1 MKEISKTGAPGA
13 TRLYNNET
21 ERAMK
26 RKRGKRRY
34 ARRRKTAGVALI
46 ACFLL
51 VGAVAVYNLTRGDD
65 EIVRGVSIGSLDVGG
80 MSRDEARKAVQEDAS
95 ATFEEISFGT
105 GSEGFSVSGDDL
117 GIKVDAASAVDEAY
131 SVGRRG
137 NVFQHLS
144 DVSRSYLGGVRVD
157 LDAGYDRD
165 MAKSILEERA
175 GEFNE
180 EPKDASFS
188 VTESGK
194 VEVDEAENGRVM
206 DQE

>member
-1 MKEISKTGAPGA
+1 
-13 TRLYNNET
+13 
-21 ERAMK
+21 MK

-65 EIVRGVSIGSLDVGG
+65 EIVRGVSIGSVDVGG

-105 GSEGFSVSGDDL
+105 GREGFSVSGDDL

-131 SVGRRG
+131 SIGRRG
-137 NVFQHLS
+137 NMFQHLS
-144 DVSRSYLGGVRVD
+144 DTLRSYLGGVRVD
-157 LDAGYDRD
+157 LDAGYDKD
-165 MAKSILEERA
+165 KTTSALQEQAEQ
-175 GEFNE
+175 FNR
-180 EPKDASFS
+180 EPKNASFS
-188 VTESGK
+188 VTDEGK
-194 VEVDEAENGRVM
+194 VVVEEAEN
-206 DQE
+206 